1 MAETKRDLR
10 QEVTDQI
17 IRALEQ
23 GTAPWQKPWQSGA
36 LELPFN
42 PVSGKSYRGGNV
54 VQLMVVAS
62 SKGYDDPRW
71 VTYRQAQENGWQ
83 VRRGEKGT
91 HVEFWQF
98 PNRTAKPDGDSKDD
112 PGKAERESFI
122 YRAYTVFNAKQLDG
136 IPAHAPKVR
145 PEWEVLESAE
155 AILRCSGARIS
166 YDQSNQAFYNRRTDS
181 IHFHPGR
188 LSKQQA
194 NFYGTALHELCHWSG
209 TPDRL
214 NRETLNES
222 YRFGDPNYARE
233 ELRAE
238 LASVFLMAERGIP
251 HNPERHASYLNSWL
265 EALRNDKHEIFRAA
279 RDAHKAADLLLLL
292 ELHQSLDKA
301 LAEVNK
307 PSAAKD
313 LPPEPEL
320 KNTAALAMNAR
331 SGVQVEL

>member
-71 VTYRQAQENGWQ
+71 VTYRQAQENDWQ

-112 PGKAERESFI
+112 PGKAEHESFI

-166 YDQSNQAFYNRRTDS
+166 CDQSNQAFYNRRTDS
-181 IHFHPGR
+181 IHLPPREAF
-188 LSKQQA
+188 KTA
-194 NFYGTALHELCHWSG
+194 TNFYGTALHELCHWSG

-279 RDAHKAADLLLLL
+279 RDAHKAADLLLQL

-307 PSAAKD
+307 TAAAKD
-313 LPPEPEL
+313 LAPEPEL
-320 KNTAALAMNAR
+320 KRTAALVMNAR
-331 SGVQVEL
+331 SEVQLEL